1 MDFDDF
7 DEQLKLEHL
16 LLSERACRVCG
27 KVKNLLTDY
36 YLTRKNRG
44 EIPSSY
50 SYECKVCTIQRIV
63 KNRKNQAFSDWI
75 YPDW

>member
-1 MDFDDF
+1 MDF

-16 LLSERACRVCG
+16 LFSERKCRRCG
-27 KVKNLLTDY
+27 KVKTLIEDF
-36 YLTRKNRG
+36 YLTRKSRG

-50 SYECKVCTIQRIV
+50 SYECKNCTIDRVLKTRQKGRPV
-63 KNRKNQAFSDWI
+63 TDL

>member
-1 MDFDDF
+1 MMDI

-16 LLSERACRVCG
+16 LLSERKCRVCG
-27 KVKNLLTDY
+27 KIKNLLTDY
-36 YLTRKNRG
+36 YFTRKSRG

-63 KNRKNQAFSDWI
+63 QNRKNKAFSDWT